1 MDDLEQVS
9 DTVEEAFGVERPSEP
24 DQMHRVLR
32 DYAQQLAEAETP
44 DDVYVALGGVGAQ
57 FHMPHIAVAESERSA
72 TAANVRRLYHSPG
85 APQPILDALRSHPLY
100 DWARASE
107 RPVFL
112 SDLDEKL
119 VLRGLRRASPL
130 AAIEAM
136 LTSFEVQPGH
146 LRHYGFF
153 GEHGLA
159 NGFSRSFLHVATL
172 LAHQRLTS
180 TVQTVAAARKMP
192 TPREREVLD
201 LAMAGLS
208 DSQIARTLG
217 LATRTVRFHLANM
230 RYKFGVST
238 RNELIALAAH
248 GLGADRP

>member
-1 MDDLEQVS
+1 MDDQVQVS
-9 DTVEEAFGVERPSEP
+9 DRVETAFGIERPSEP

-32 DYAQQLAEAETP
+32 GYAQQLAEADTP
-44 DDVYVALGGVGAQ
+44 DDVFVALSSVGAQ
-57 FHMPHIAVAESERSA
+57 FHMPYIAVAESDRSA
-72 TAANVRRLYHSPG
+72 TAANVRRLYQSPG
-85 APQPILDALRSHPLY
+85 APQPVMDALRSHPLY

-159 NGFSRSFLHVATL
+159 NGFSRSFLHVAML

-180 TVQTVAAARKMP
+180 TVQTAAAGRKTP
-192 TPREREVLD
+192 TAREREVLD

-208 DSQIARTLG
+208 DAQIATTLG
-217 LATRTVRFHLANM
+217 LATRTVRFHLSNM
-230 RYKFGVST
+230 KCKFGVST
-238 RNELIALAAH
+238 RNELFALAAH